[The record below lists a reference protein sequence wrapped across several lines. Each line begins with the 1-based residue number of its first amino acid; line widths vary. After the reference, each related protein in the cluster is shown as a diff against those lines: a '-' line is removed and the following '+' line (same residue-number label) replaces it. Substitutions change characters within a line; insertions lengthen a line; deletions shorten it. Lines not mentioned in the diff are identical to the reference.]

1 MIIDNTRDFE
11 LVIVIA
17 SVQQHLGTSLL
28 SCKEQS
34 QLVLNSTI
42 SDLVRMF
49 TLKFPLQ
56 RCKLYIKQVGHMV
69 NLIIKVGQVDI

>member
-11 LVIVIA
+11 LVLVIA

-28 SCKEQS
+28 SCEEQS
-34 QLVLNSTI
+34 QLVLPQTI

-56 RCKLYIKQVGHMV
+56 RRQLYIKQVGHMV
-69 NLIIKVGQVDI
+69 NLIIKVG